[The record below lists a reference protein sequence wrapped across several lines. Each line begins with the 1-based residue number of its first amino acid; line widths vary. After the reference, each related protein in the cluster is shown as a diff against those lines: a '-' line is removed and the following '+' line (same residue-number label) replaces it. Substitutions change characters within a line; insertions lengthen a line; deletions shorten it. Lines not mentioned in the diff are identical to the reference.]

1 METDNSFCEY
11 DFEYLTILYKSM
23 RCFSFTKAKTEND
36 CRLFESELVVSI
48 FDFSLSMETGK
59 KYRFFVEIFVMF

>member
-11 DFEYLTILYKSM
+11 DFEYPTILYKYM
-23 RCFSFTKAKTEND
+23 RCFSFTKAKTEIY
-36 CRLFESELVVSI
+36 CRLFELGLVVSI

-59 KYRFFVEIFVMF
+59 NIDSLLKSL